1 MAEPTINPNSILQ
14 SVRKVMCGSEFA
26 NEFDTDLIMHINTVF
41 NILTQLGA
49 GPKNGF
55 AITGDTE
62 VWSAFT
68 SNNVL
73 LNSVKSYVYLK
84 VRLMFDP
91 PANQSLIS
99 SMENYIH
106 ELEWRINVTVDRGTT

>member
-26 NEFDTDLIMHINTVF
+26 TEFDTDLIMHINTVF
-41 NILTQLGA
+41 NILNQLGA
-49 GPKNGF
+49 GPAAGF
-55 AITGDTE
+55 AIAGDTE
-62 VWSAFT
+62 EWSAFT
-68 SNNVL
+68 SNNIL

-91 PANQSLIS
+91 PANQALIS
-99 SMENYIH
+99 SMEAYIA
-106 ELEWRINVTVDRGTT
+106 ELEWRINVTVDRRT